1 MKENWRPVALL
12 MFGVGWG
19 ANQFASLLGLYT
31 DQLHLGNGSAQAMFG
46 VYALGLVPGLALGGP
61 ASDRYG
67 RRRVALPSA
76 AASALVTVVLMTG
89 ATAPYL
95 LYTGRFLAG
104 IVTGAVLA
112 SGTAWV
118 KQISPASGPRL
129 TALAVSAGF
138 GAGPLTSALI
148 AQWAPAP
155 LVSPY
160 VPHLLI
166 MLVAVPFALRVPE
179 PAAPAP
185 PATTMDGSPPSSPAP
200 MGPATDVRSRPAP
213 PPVRL
218 AGIRHPAFRRKVLPT
233 AIWTFTAPVTAFTIL
248 PAEAPVTHWPIA
260 YTGALTALT
269 LAAGMAAQPIARR
282 LEAHHPRL
290 VALAGLGSVTIGLL
304 FGALTALTHQPA
316 LNPLAAILLGA
327 GYGFILTYS
336 LTEVARIA
344 RPNELAALTAVAY
357 AFIYI
362 GMFTPLV
369 LTELHHLAP
378 LPALL
383 TAAAALTALSTLPAL
398 RDRNPNTHSAAQ

>member
-1 MKENWRPVALL
+1 MGREPVRL
-12 MFGVGWG
+12 
-19 ANQFASLLGLYT
+19 LLGLYT

-155 LVSPY
+155 
-160 VPHLLI
+160 
-166 MLVAVPFALRVPE
+166 
-179 PAAPAP
+179 
-185 PATTMDGSPPSSPAP
+185 SSAR
-200 MGPATDVRSRPAP
+200 TSR
-213 PPVRL
+213 
-218 AGIRHPAFRRKVLPT
+218 T
-233 AIWTFTAPVTAFTIL
+233 C
-248 PAEAPVTHWPIA
+248 
-260 YTGALTALT
+260 
-269 LAAGMAAQPIARR
+269 
-282 LEAHHPRL
+282 
-290 VALAGLGSVTIGLL
+290 
-304 FGALTALTHQPA
+304 
-316 LNPLAAILLGA
+316 
-327 GYGFILTYS
+327 
-336 LTEVARIA
+336 
-344 RPNELAALTAVAY
+344 
-357 AFIYI
+357 
-362 GMFTPLV
+362 
-369 LTELHHLAP
+369 
-378 LPALL
+378 
-383 TAAAALTALSTLPAL
+383 
-398 RDRNPNTHSAAQ
+398 